1 MKILSSNFIK
11 VLLIKKNNFYRG
23 MRREPPA
30 PDIHET
36 LTQQIQQLSEAEAQF
51 KGQSS
56 ANALSQQ
63 RHLEKIIEQLKEEN
77 R

>member
-1 MKILSSNFIK
+1 
-11 VLLIKKNNFYRG
+11 
-23 MRREPPA
+23 MRREPPS

-56 ANALSQQ
+56 ADSLSQQ